1 MLVHQKKWRAG
12 LKIWKSQLEQIDLF
26 ATKYSNLLLS
36 FLLYYH
42 SPLRVYLKY
51 IYAPDEKVSIRMQS
65 QIRVERTTKFYANE
79 SRAGDA
85 ALTIC

>member
-1 MLVHQKKWRAG
+1 M
-12 LKIWKSQLEQIDLF
+12 F
-26 ATKYSNLLLS
+26 ATKYFNLLLS
-36 FLLYYH
+36 FLLYYQ
-42 SPLRVYLKY
+42 PFKGLYIGF

-65 QIRVERTTKFYANE
+65 QIRVEWTTKFYANE